1 MWVAARQPGLDIVAT
16 PAVGLQGAFCSTCTP
31 AVNAR
36 VDDLAAFGLSA
47 LRFIVA
53 VCFLFGAGA
62 GLRLLRSLSLMF
74 AAPAR
79 KSRQTIV

>member
-1 MWVAARQPGLDIVAT
+1 
-16 PAVGLQGAFCSTCTP
+16 
-31 AVNAR
+31 
-36 VDDLAAFGLSA
+36 LSA

-62 GLRLLRSLSLMF
+62 RLRLFRSLSLMF

-79 KSRQTIV
+79 KSPQTIV

>member
-1 MWVAARQPGLDIVAT
+1 
-16 PAVGLQGAFCSTCTP
+16 
-31 AVNAR
+31 
-36 VDDLAAFGLSA
+36 
-47 LRFIVA
+47 
-53 VCFLFGAGA
+53 LFGTGA